1 MGVNHPGDL
10 LSAYLDGEL
19 APEEMAGVDAHLA
32 GCDECRA
39 EMNALAGVRLGLRSL
54 PVLEPPAH
62 VLAAPAASDHPLEML
77 SALLDGELA
86 GPEYDEVMGHLG
98 SCAFCR
104 EELRDLDAARTAT
117 RSLPVLDV
125 PEDTLTMPVPV
136 PITAARSYSRRR
148 RALAWASSAAA
159 ALVLVAGIAVSRT
172 PAEEVDLDSL
182 AGRHLARMSVEQ
194 PVTAVPALSP
204 MGETP

>member
-1 MGVNHPGDL
+1 
-10 LSAYLDGEL
+10 
-19 APEEMAGVDAHLA
+19 
-32 GCDECRA
+32 
-39 EMNALAGVRLGLRSL
+39 
-54 PVLEPPAH
+54 
-62 VLAAPAASDHPLEML
+62 
-77 SALLDGELA
+77 
-86 GPEYDEVMGHLG
+86 
-98 SCAFCR
+98 
-104 EELRDLDAARTAT
+104 
-117 RSLPVLDV
+117 
-125 PEDTLTMPVPV
+125 MPVPV